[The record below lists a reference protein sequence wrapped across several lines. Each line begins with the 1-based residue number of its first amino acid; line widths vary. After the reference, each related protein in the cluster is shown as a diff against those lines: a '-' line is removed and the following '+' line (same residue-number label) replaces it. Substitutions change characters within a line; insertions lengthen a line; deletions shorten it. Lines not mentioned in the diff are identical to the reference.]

1 MASITE
7 PMAALSTAPK
17 EQTKEERRA
26 EIMAKIAAAQ
36 AATAAAAAAPKEEV
50 LNSKDYG
57 THSGITCDGCNVQPM
72 VGYRWRCKNCANHDL
87 CDACYD
93 EFKNGKLV
101 HANARRNPI
110 STKLIDHTFFCWAEP
125 GVFKPMVK
133 QQGAASGPTKKKG
146 KKLKPND
153 PCHCGSGKKLKKC
166 CKTPPKEQHFF

>member
-1 MASITE
+1 MASLSE
-7 PMAALSTAPK
+7 PISTSTSAPAPK
-17 EQTKEERRA
+17 QSADERRA
-26 EIMAKIAAAQ
+26 EIMKKLAAAKAER
-36 AATAAAAAAPKEEV
+36 AATADTTKEPV
-50 LNSKDYG
+50 LDSKDYG

-72 VGYRWRCKNCANHDL
+72 VGYRWRCKNCDNHDL

-93 EFKNGKLV
+93 EFKNGKLL

-110 STKLIDHTFFCWAEP
+110 SQKLSDHAFFCFAEP

-133 QQGAASGPTKKKG
+133 QKGAASGPTKKKK

-166 CKTPPKEQHFF
+166 CKK